1 MSKGQAEIK
10 ITVLKVFKPEEVFK
24 DPPIKTK
31 EPYPCPIHEEGQTF
45 IVKGYNQPEGMC
57 GFAWNVIWPF
67 SMMLRNNSDL
77 IWYYEKPGTLVCCC
91 PDGLRPV
98 VFKLERV

>member
-1 MSKGQAEIK
+1 
-10 ITVLKVFKPEEVFK
+10 
-24 DPPIKTK
+24 
-31 EPYPCPIHEEGQTF
+31 
-45 IVKGYNQPEGMC
+45 MC

-67 SMMLRNNSDL
+67 SMMLRNNGDL
-77 IWYYEKPGTLVCCC
+77 NWYYEKPGTLIGCC